1 MQAASTIPAAH
12 ANAASAQLCA
22 DALAPHARVA
32 QRSTRWWQDHP
43 RLVSCR
49 HGS

>member
-1 MQAASTIPAAH
+1 MQATSTIPAAQG
-12 ANAASAQLCA
+12 NAAYARRRA
-22 DALAPHARVA
+22 GVHARVA